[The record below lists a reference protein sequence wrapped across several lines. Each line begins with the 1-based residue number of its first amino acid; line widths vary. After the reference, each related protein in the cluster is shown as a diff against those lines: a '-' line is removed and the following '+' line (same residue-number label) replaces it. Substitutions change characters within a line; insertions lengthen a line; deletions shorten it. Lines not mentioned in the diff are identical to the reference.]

1 MIELNGIQISD
12 NNINTK
18 KNVKIYADEK
28 QLGNIADKEVYA
40 LKNEVKALKNA
51 GYLYAGVATIDTNP
65 GTPDAK
71 VFYIANGKGTYT
83 NFGSLE
89 VTEDEVVVLY
99 WDSAWHKVATGI
111 ASQAKL
117 SELEQEVNTFGI
129 DNFILDGYINQGGS
143 FESNTAFRCT
153 DYIEVSG
160 AIRLATENLEYN
172 NPYISVIAFYNGQK
186 QFLSSISNVGSFTK
200 YEVDIPEN
208 AVYIRVTS
216 TKRITNPRVKILLG
230 RTLAEFV
237 IKTSVKADALVTTE
251 KLADAS
257 ITTKKL
263 EDGSVTSE
271 KLNLHFYKTTTNTSF
286 IPIRQSYEQGLYDVY
301 IDKNAIPDI
310 TGFALWSYDG
320 ALCVQYKTT
329 GGWINLLWFKP
340 FSEIENGK
348 YVNFEIDGRVIGYVI
363 FKDKTKFTDYAS
375 EFRHEMTLEAITNNV
390 FHNGFI
396 IPGSITIDKLA
407 FELPGHDVSISLP
420 DTIYAVVGDTLQL
433 FYRGIVKAVNPYN
446 YDILVTCAKGNQ
458 YPRYF
463 EFTPTLAD
471 VGNIPFKI
479 TIKDNYRN
487 IIAEKSCTIKIV
499 NVASSPSSV
508 KKIACFGDSLTAP
521 GTWVSETY
529 RRLTS
534 IGGTPSANSLT
545 NIDFV
550 GAKTKDGAGYFGVG
564 GWTWKDYTTK
574 GRNAYRFEVSGV
586 TSLSINAKYE
596 HNGNTFTVM
605 EINVTGGS
613 GNILCSVDSL
623 TPAPSASGTL
633 SKLSGN
639 GDDSISFSSYSQD
652 SANPLWDYEN
662 NKMTFIP
669 YANKY
674 ADGNLDIVYTLL
686 SWNGLSAGMTDF
698 STILSMVKTF
708 TDTLH
713 AEFPYAKLKI
723 MGLQVPS
730 VNGGMGANYGATGTS
745 YSDRYGMVVTALNM
759 NQAYQDFA
767 NQDDYK
773 SFVEFVNISSQFD
786 SEYNMPQAEVT
797 VNTRSSLTEQR
808 GTNGVH
814 PSDNGYMQIADVVYR
829 NLMASL

>member
-1 MIELNGIQISD
+1 MAQIIERIVRSKYPPRDTRVLWLDTKNNLLKTCTSNGWTKVLANTAI
-12 NNINTK
+12 NN
-18 KNVKIYADEK
+18 
-28 QLGNIADKEVYA
+28 LR
-40 LKNEVKALKNA
+40 NA
-51 GYLYAGVATIDTNP
+51 GYLFAGIATIDTNP
-65 GTPDAK
+65 ETPDAK
-71 VFYIANGKGTYT
+71 MFYIANGKGTYT
-83 NFGSLE
+83 HFGGIN
-89 VTEDEVVVLY
+89 VTEDDVIILY
-99 WDSAWHKVATGI
+99 YDTTWHKVVTGI
-111 ASQAKL
+111 ASHEKL
-117 SELEQEVNTFGI
+117 TELDQKVADLEQEVNIFGI
-129 DNFILDGYINQGGS
+129 DNFITDGFITTNGKFS
-143 FESNTAFRCT
+143 PNTAFRCT
-153 DYIEVSG
+153 DYIGVKG

-172 NPYISVIAFYNGQK
+172 NPYISVIAFYDGQK
-186 QFLSSISNVGSFTK
+186 RFLSNISNVGSFTK
-200 YEVDIPEN
+200 YEVEIPEN
-208 AVYIRVTS
+208 TVYIRVTS
-216 TKRITNPRVKILLG
+216 TNRITNPRVKLLLG
-230 RTLAEFV
+230 RTLAELV
-237 IKTSVKADALVTTE
+237 MKASIKADASVITE
-251 KLADAS
+251 KP
-257 ITTKKL
+257 
-263 EDGSVTSE
+263 
-271 KLNLHFYKTTTNTSF
+271 NLHFYKTPINTSD
-286 IPIRQSYEQGLYDVY
+286 IPIIQSYEQGLYDVY

-310 TGFALWSYDG
+310 TAFALWCYNGS
-320 ALCVQYKTT
+320 LCTQYKKLQ

-340 FSEIENGK
+340 FSEIENNK
-348 YVNFEIDGRVIGYVI
+348 YVNFEIDGRVVGYVI
-363 FKDKTKFTDYAS
+363 FKDKTKFTDYS
-375 EFRHEMTLEAITNNV
+375 SGSRHEMILEVITNNV

-396 IPGSITIDKLA
+396 IPGSITAEKLA

-420 DTIYAVVGDTLQL
+420 DIIYAVVGDTLQL

-446 YDILVTCAKGNQ
+446 YDILVICAKGNQ

-471 VGNIPFKI
+471 VGSVPFKI
-479 TIKDNYRN
+479 TIKDNNRN
-487 IIAEKSCTIKIV
+487 IMAEKSCTIKVV
-499 NVASSPSSV
+499 NIASSPSLA

-521 GTWVSETY
+521 GIWVSETY

-564 GWTWKDYTTK
+564 GWSWREYTTE

-586 TSLSINAKYE
+586 TSLSINTKYE

-605 EINVTGGS
+605 EVNVTGGS

-623 TPAPSASGTL
+623 TPAPLASGTL

-652 SANPLWDYEN
+652 SANPLWDYQS

-674 ADGNLDIVYTLL
+674 AGGNLDIVYTLL
-686 SWNGLSAGMTDF
+686 SWNGLLDGMTNF

-708 TDTLH
+708 ADTLH
-713 AEFPYAKLKI
+713 AEFPNAKLKI

-745 YSDRYGMVVTALNM
+745 YSDRYGMVVTVLNM

-786 SEYNMPQAEVT
+786 SEYNMPQAEAT
-797 VNTRSSLTEQR
+797 VNTRNSLTEQR

>member
-1 MIELNGIQISD
+1 MF
-12 NNINTK
+12 TPK
-18 KNVKIYADEK
+18 YM
-28 QLGNIADKEVYA
+28 QLGKD
-40 LKNEVKALKNA
+40 
-51 GYLYAGVATIDTNP
+51 G
-65 GTPDAK
+65 
-71 VFYIANGKGTYT
+71 
-83 NFGSLE
+83 NFVPS
-89 VTEDEVVVLY
+89 
-99 WDSAWHKVATGI
+99 
-111 ASQAKL
+111 
-117 SELEQEVNTFGI
+117 
-129 DNFILDGYINQGGS
+129 
-143 FESNTAFRCT
+143 TAFRCT

-172 NPYISVIAFYNGQK
+172 NPYISVIAFYDREK
-186 QFLSSISNVGSFTK
+186 HFLSNISNVGSFTK
-200 YEVDIPEN
+200 YEADIPEN
-208 AVYIRVTS
+208 AAYIRVTS
-216 TKRITNPRVKILLG
+216 TNRITNPRVKLLFG
-230 RTLAEFV
+230 STLAEFV
-237 IKTSVKADALVTTE
+237 LKTNVKADALVTTE
-251 KLADAS
+251 KL
-257 ITTKKL
+257 K
-263 EDGSVTSE
+263 DGSVTTEKLKDGSVTTE
-271 KLNLHFYKTTTNTSF
+271 KLNLHFYKTTINTSN
-286 IPIRQSYEQGLYDVY
+286 IPIIQSYEQGLYDVY
-301 IDKNAIPDI
+301 VDKNAIPDI
-310 TGFALWSYDG
+310 TGFALWCYNGS
-320 ALCVQYKTT
+320 LCTQYKTT
-329 GGWINLLWFKP
+329 RGWINLLWFKP
-340 FSEIENGK
+340 FSTIENGK
-348 YVNFEIDGRVIGYVI
+348 YVNFEIDGKVVGYVV
-363 FKDKTKFTDYAS
+363 FKDKTKFTNNNTS
-375 EFRHEMTLEAITNNV
+375 SRQEMVLEVITNNV

-396 IPGSITIDKLA
+396 IPGSITAEKLA
-407 FELPGHDVSISLP
+407 FELPGRDVSISLP

-471 VGNIPFKI
+471 VGSIPFKI
-479 TIKDNYRN
+479 TIKDNNRN
-487 IIAEKSCTIKIV
+487 IMTEILCTIKIV
-499 NVASSPSSV
+499 NVASSPSSA
-508 KKIACFGDSLTAP
+508 KKIACFGDSLTAY
-521 GTWVSETY
+521 GTWVAEVY

-534 IGGTPSANSLT
+534 TGGTPSANSLT

-596 HNGNTFTVM
+596 HNGNTFTVI
-605 EINVTGGS
+605 EVNVTGGS

-674 ADGNLDIVYTLL
+674 AGGNLDIVYTLL

-708 TDTLH
+708 ADTLH
-713 AEFPYAKLKI
+713 AEFPDAKLRI

-773 SFVEFVNISSQFD
+773 SFVEFINISSQFD
-786 SEYNMPQAEVT
+786 SEYNMPQAEAT